1 MCFRIATISE
11 KYSDRK
17 RTAEAAEGFDRL
29 VQDGMAR
36 KFDAVVVDSIFRCGR
51 TLPFAIEALQ
61 RTFYPLGIGKIFSNL
76 CGNAA
81 GGEVS
86 NKSFA
91 HDKCTSFD

>member
-1 MCFRIATISE
+1 MNLKNVCT
-11 KYSDRK
+11 
-17 RTAEAAEGFDRL
+17 
-29 VQDGMAR
+29 
-36 KFDAVVVDSIFRCGR
+36 DS
-51 TLPFAIEALQ
+51 
-61 RTFYPLGIGKIFSNL
+61 IGKIFSNL